1 MKTVGAMLLC
11 LLAYAQSFEVAEVS
25 IAQQQKAMTEGRVTS
40 LGLVQAYLERIAAF
54 DQRGPKLN
62 SIITLSPSA
71 LKEAEALDRERAAK
85 GARGPLHGIPI
96 VVKDNYSTSDLPTTA
111 WTMALM
117 GFVPS
122 RDAFQ
127 VRKLREAGAVILGKS
142 NLHELASG
150 ITTVE

>member
-1 MKTVGAMLLC
+1 MLLC

-62 SIITLSPSA
+62 SIITLNPSA

-96 VVKDNYSTSDLPTTA
+96 IVKDNYSTSDLPTTA

>member
-85 GARGPLHGIPI
+85 GARGPSHGIPI

>member
-11 LLAYAQSFEVAEVS
+11 LLAYGQSFEVAEVS

-62 SIITLSPSA
+62 SIITLNPSA

-111 WTMALM
+111 GTMALM

-150 ITTVE
+150 ITAVE